1 MVAPLLK
8 NLTDFLELLLQL
20 IVITL
25 LPFQDL
31 GVIVFIISTA
41 KVLKNFNISKF
52 EVKKFRYIEIFNI
65 SAP

>member
-52 EVKKFRYIEIFNI
+52 LR
-65 SAP
+65 